1 MHGRKKED
9 AVTPLSTLVPP
20 ILNALVDGRVFPD
33 VAPEGTPE
41 PWIVY
46 GLAGGTPIV
55 DLDGLDELAHSRL
68 QIDVYSSDSAE
79 AEVLMRSVV
88 QALAST
94 LQAMPIGG
102 PVSLPEGDTRL
113 IHVSQDFSL
122 FH

>member
-1 MHGRKKED
+1 M
-9 AVTPLSTLVPP
+9 TPLTTLVPP
-20 ILNALVDGRVFPD
+20 VLNAFVDGRVFPD

-46 GLAGGTPIV
+46 GLAGGTPIA

-79 AEVLMRSVV
+79 AEVLMRSIAV
-88 QALAST
+88 ALASA
-94 LQAMPIGG
+94 LRAMPIGG
-102 PVSLPEGDTRL
+102 PIALPEGDTHL

>member
-1 MHGRKKED
+1 M
-9 AVTPLSTLVPP
+9 TPLTTLVPP
-20 ILNALVDGRVFPD
+20 VLNALVGGRVFPD
-33 VAPEGTPE
+33 VAPEGTAE

-46 GLAGGTPIV
+46 GLAGGTPVV
-55 DLDGLDELAHSRL
+55 DLDGPDELAHSRL

-79 AEVLMRSVV
+79 AEVLMRGIV

-94 LQAMPIGG
+94 LRAIPIGG
-102 PVSLPEGDTRL
+102 PIALPEGDTRL